1 MPTVAHINDIVF
13 GEADGRP
20 LALDIARP
28 DPLPDAPMPALLWLH
43 GGGWM
48 TGDKTLAP
56 PPFLAERGF
65 FTVSASYRLS
75 GAAIFPAQLHD
86 AKAAV
91 RWLRAHAVECHI
103 DPDRIGA
110 WGYSSGAHLASLLG
124 VAGDRPELE
133 GAVGS
138 PGHSSRVQAVV
149 AMAGPSDFTA
159 MGGWHDAPDS
169 PEARLVGGPLGERAE
184 LVRMANPI
192 TYARPGAPPFLLIHG
207 DADDTVPINQS
218 ELLYRALADAGAEA
232 TFVRLAGVGH
242 EFNRRLC
249 ERTNP
254 ELEALIAAF
263 FTKHLAK

>member
-1 MPTVAHINDIVF
+1 MPTVAHIDDVAF
-13 GEADGRP
+13 GEANGMP

-28 DPLPDAPMPALLWLH
+28 DPLPAMPMPALLWLH

-48 TGDKTLAP
+48 SGDKTLAP
-56 PPFLAERGF
+56 PPFLAERDF
-65 FTVSASYRLS
+65 FTASASYRLS
-75 GAAIFPAQLHD
+75 GVATFPAQLHD

-91 RWLRAHAVECHI
+91 RWLRAHAAEYHI

-124 VAGDRPELE
+124 VTGDQPALE
-133 GAVGS
+133 GFVGS
-138 PGHSSRVQAVV
+138 PGQSSRVQAVV

-159 MGGWHDAPDS
+159 MGGWHDEPDS
-169 PEARLVGGPLGERAE
+169 PEARLVGGPLGERVE
-184 LVRMANPI
+184 LARMANPI
-192 TYARPGAPPFLLIHG
+192 TYAGPGAPPFLLIHG

-218 ELLYRALADAGAEA
+218 ELLYRALADAGADA

-242 EFNRRLC
+242 EFNRRLR

-263 FTKHLAK
+263 FEKHLC